1 MFDSHAGG
9 GVAARRVR
17 PPPRRL
23 RVICLAA
30 TLTAAASWHLPVPP
44 AAAAPRATGR
54 WWGRSRPVSC
64 CAAGDALP
72 TVPIRAPRRLRNDEP
87 TPTGERTRQR
97 KRGGTQAPQGR
108 DAVAARPQGRAKQVR
123 ELQRL
128 HISGGRSRGR
138 RITTPAVYMRPMMS
152 RVREALFSMLYPS
165 GVLRPS
171 ARHLDLFAG
180 SGVVG
185 LESLSRGVG
194 HASFVDFSSKCTGA
208 IRKNAEVLG
217 YGESVHVVE
226 AKVDAFL
233 ATPERFGVTQPFD
246 LVAITPPYEEVVY
259 AELMEQCA
267 SSAVLGEDSLVVV
280 EYPIELGCFPPTLA
294 DGRLIGLRNRKY
306 GRTVIAIYVNRPSG
320 RLDMSPW
327 SEEFVAL

>member
-1 MFDSHAGG
+1 
-9 GVAARRVR
+9 
-17 PPPRRL
+17 
-23 RVICLAA
+23 
-30 TLTAAASWHLPVPP
+30 
-44 AAAAPRATGR
+44 
-54 WWGRSRPVSC
+54 
-64 CAAGDALP
+64 
-72 TVPIRAPRRLRNDEP
+72 
-87 TPTGERTRQR
+87 
-97 KRGGTQAPQGR
+97 
-108 DAVAARPQGRAKQVR
+108 
-123 ELQRL
+123 
-128 HISGGRSRGR
+128 
-138 RITTPAVYMRPMMS
+138 MMS

-259 AELMEQCA
+259 AELMEQVSTPPHRPPWERDGVSPRRPTAPLPPPLPAPSRSEMIELIDGQHRRWGGAETGRVAAPSQFPRPRPVPFGPPHLTTVAQQLGPPRMLRAQCA